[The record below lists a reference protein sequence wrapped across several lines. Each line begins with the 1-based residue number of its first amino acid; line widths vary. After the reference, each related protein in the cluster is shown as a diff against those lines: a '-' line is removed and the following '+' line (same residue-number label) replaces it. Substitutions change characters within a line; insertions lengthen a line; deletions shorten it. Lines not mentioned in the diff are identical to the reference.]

1 MTSLDFLRKEL
12 VKTFYFTNA
21 NDERYGVNRERING
35 RVTTFEGQL
44 CATTLIGLLYLVYD
58 PSVESYKYILHV
70 GVANQ
75 RPEDAEVDEDEEYE
89 KAYINALT
97 DPRVQFV
104 IGDDYSQFEWK
115 SFAEAIV
122 NSQPKELV
130 LTDEELS
137 TYQYLDYYGAE
148 YPCDYLYF
156 ELYKG
161 RV

>member
-35 RVTTFEGQL
+35 RVITFEGQL

-75 RPEDAEVDEDEEYE
+75 QSEDAKVDENEEYE
-89 KAYINALT
+89 KAYVNALT
-97 DPRVQFV
+97 DPHVQFV
-104 IGDDYSQFEWK
+104 IGDEYDQFNWQ
-115 SFAEAIV
+115 SFAETIA

-130 LTDEELS
+130 LTDEELA
-137 TYQYLDYYGAE
+137 TYQYLDDYGAE

-156 ELYKG
+156 NLYKG
-161 RV
+161 RI